1 MYDAGLQIRESL
13 DTLQQGVI
21 RKKGLFKV
29 TRNHVRKGRWL
40 PSLDVG
46 LHLGYIYINVWFTSS
61 LFSFSILPFLPPTT
75 VVSYS
80 AQYRASINNQVEI
93 ANSISITNLWLY
105 RIELTSS
112 LQLLTHPD
120 QLPNNSH
127 NDFQPFKS
135 HASTPSN
142 DMTHRKIERSLMLS
156 MSPYPWYRIGGLK
169 EDKK

>member
-1 MYDAGLQIRESL
+1 MY
-13 DTLQQGVI
+13 
-21 RKKGLFKV
+21 
-29 TRNHVRKGRWL
+29 VRDGGCPVWTW
-40 PSLDVG
+40 
-46 LHLGYIYINVWFTSS
+46 GYIWGTYILMYGLRHRCS
-61 LFSFSILPFLPPTT
+61 LFFSILPFLPPTT